1 MTPKIFILLSILSC
15 CASSVYAEDYP
26 VYRVS
31 MRPNFYSSQE
41 KSSAPQAVSS
51 TVIETSTQATTTP
64 QSNYRIAG
72 RSPYRATM
80 TNADGRGPTIPL
92 IPSPQLPNL
101 APSAKPV
108 SVAPVQAVWQR
119 NHEYYQATTVSGR
132 SYRRGFDCGM
142 GMCPSVCG
150 DSCGN
155 VCGGSSPRYYRG
167 SRCYTPS
174 GSCGEKFP
182 IRIGKCPWESARL
195 IHWEKYAQGEY
206 VGPARTAHVAEYRLR
221 VDDELDLVYRLTREE
236 QPNPYAL
243 NVGDEVRIEST
254 TNPKLNRDLL
264 IQPDGTITLL
274 MLGQVHAT
282 GLTVPQLRDKI
293 QELYR
298 KYYKNPAITVTPL
311 RVNSKLDDLRN
322 AVDSRFGQGGQ
333 NRFARVTPDGTIS
346 LPAVGVVQAQ
356 GLTLAELR
364 VELREAYRRE
374 VEGIEVIPVL
384 VNRAPRYIYILGE
397 VALPGRYEMTGPTTL
412 MQAIAMAGSWNVGA
426 YLKQI
431 VVFRR
436 GHDWRLKATM
446 LDIRPALYGRQPC
459 PPDEIWL
466 SDSDVIVVPKNPIL
480 VADEFID
487 MVFTRGIYGVFPM
500 NATLNF
506 VKAGSL

>member
-1 MTPKIFILLSILSC
+1 MIF
-15 CASSVYAEDYP
+15 
-26 VYRVS
+26 
-31 MRPNFYSSQE
+31 
-41 KSSAPQAVSS
+41 
-51 TVIETSTQATTTP
+51 
-64 QSNYRIAG
+64 
-72 RSPYRATM
+72 
-80 TNADGRGPTIPL
+80 
-92 IPSPQLPNL
+92 
-101 APSAKPV
+101 
-108 SVAPVQAVWQR
+108 
-119 NHEYYQATTVSGR
+119 
-132 SYRRGFDCGM
+132 
-142 GMCPSVCG
+142 
-150 DSCGN
+150 
-155 VCGGSSPRYYRG
+155 
-167 SRCYTPS
+167 
-174 GSCGEKFP
+174 
-182 IRIGKCPWESARL
+182 WEQ
-195 IHWEKYAQGEY
+195 YAQGEY
-206 VGPARTAHVAEYRLR
+206 VGPARTAHVCEYRLR

-254 TNPKLNRDLL
+254 ADPNLDRDLL

-274 MLGQVHAT
+274 MLGQAHAT

-293 QELYR
+293 QKLYLE
-298 KYYKNPAITVTPL
+298 YYKNPAITVTPL

-333 NRFARVTPDGTIS
+333 NRFARIVPDGTIS

-384 VNRAPRYIYILGE
+384 SQRAPRFIYVLGE

-412 MQAIAMAGSWNVGA
+412 MQALAMAGSWNVGA
-426 YLKQI
+426 YLKQV

-466 SDSDVIVVPKNPIL
+466 SDSDVIVVPKNQIL

-487 MVFTRGIYGVFPM
+487 LVFTRGIYGVFPLS
-500 NATLNF
+500 ATINF

>member
-1 MTPKIFILLSILSC
+1 MTSKIVIVLSAIVML
-15 CASSVYAEDYP
+15 ASMVRAEERP
-26 VYRVS
+26 VYRV
-31 MRPNFYSSQE
+31 
-41 KSSAPQAVSS
+41 
-51 TVIETSTQATTTP
+51 
-64 QSNYRIAG
+64 AG
-72 RSPYRATM
+72 RPIYRAAM
-80 TNADGRGPTIPL
+80 TPTDAG
-92 IPSPQLPNL
+92 SLPTLEAPRL

-108 SVAPVQAVWQR
+108 PVDPAPPAWKE
-119 NHEYYQATTVSGR
+119 NIEYYRATTVAGQPFR
-132 SYRRGFDCGM
+132 CGFECSPCQPDCG
-142 GMCPSVCG
+142 C
-150 DSCGN
+150 SCGGT
-155 VCGGSSPRYYRG
+155 CGECGTCGTYVDSYSNGGGCGVQYGNTCDNSWY
-167 SRCYTPS
+167 
-174 GSCGEKFP
+174 GSCGEVYP
-182 IRIGKCPWESARL
+182 IRVGKCTWECARL
-195 IHWEKYAQGEY
+195 IHWEEYAQGEY
-206 VGPARTAHVAEYRLR
+206 VGPARTAHVDEYRLR

-243 NVGDEVRIEST
+243 NVGDEVRVEST
-254 TNPKLNRDLL
+254 SDPTLDRDLL

-274 MLGQVHAT
+274 LLGQVHAT
-282 GLTVPQLRDKI
+282 GLTVPQLRDKV
-293 QELYR
+293 QELYL
-298 KYYKNPAITVTPL
+298 KYYKNPSITVTPL

-322 AVDSRFGQGGQ
+322 SVDSRFGQGGQ

-384 VNRAPRYIYILGE
+384 SNRAPRYVYVLGE

-412 MQAIAMAGSWNVGA
+412 MQALAMSGSWKMGA

-480 VADEFID
+480 VADEFIE

-500 NATLNF
+500 TASLDF
-506 VKAGSL
+506 IKAGSL